1 VTSCDSGVG
10 QTIEPDP
17 TKRRTTFCPHPISC
31 RLNIASMF
39 TLQCARERV
48 AVTVVAA
55 QKPAQALMVAVPSA
69 TPKTRPITAEIELGG
84 SV

>member
-1 VTSCDSGVG
+1 
-10 QTIEPDP
+10 
-17 TKRRTTFCPHPISC
+17 
-31 RLNIASMF
+31 MF